1 MNVVTQFSTYTHFN
15 ALNLL
20 ILNAIL
26 WSMMTLSRFG
36 DISILIRFDWLI
48 FRKKTFDPTWSHT
61 KLLFIFFFSLLCI
74 LRMNKWNHLQW
85 MFCYCF
91 YHIKTVMGCFV
102 LFFAITSFVQMRSI
116 YFSKKNI
123 STLFS
128 FCFVKIGNCCR
139 NKLKM
144 NKNTKRKSV
153 RPHPIDSIRELIK
166 CKWIKLLRS

>member
-116 YFSKKNI
+116 YFSKI
-123 STLFS
+123 FQLYFR
-128 FCFVKIGNCCR
+128 FVLS
-139 NKLKM
+139 KLAIVVAI
-144 NKNTKRKSV
+144 NW
-153 RPHPIDSIRELIK
+153 
-166 CKWIKLLRS
+166 KWIKIQKGSQFDRIRLIQYAN